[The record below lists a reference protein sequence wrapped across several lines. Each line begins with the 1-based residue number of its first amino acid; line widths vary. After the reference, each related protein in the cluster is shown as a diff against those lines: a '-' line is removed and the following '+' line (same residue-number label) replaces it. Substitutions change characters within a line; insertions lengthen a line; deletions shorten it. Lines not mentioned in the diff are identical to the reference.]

1 MAKRNRKNGH
11 EGNRLMAW
19 GIALCSLAAVLA
31 MVYLGL
37 YNTCESICRRIK
49 DLESERADLRKRV
62 VNEEH
67 NWATA
72 RSIRN
77 MQRLLAAHGIA
88 MAFPDQKNVIH
99 MRPVEPAEP
108 AQYAFLNSPPPRGD

>member
-11 EGNRLMAW
+11 EGNRLTVW
-19 GIALCSLAAVLA
+19 GISFVSLAAVLA

-37 YNTCESICRRIK
+37 YNTCESIGRRIK
-49 DLESERADLRKRV
+49 DLENERAELHKRV

-77 MQRLLAAHGIA
+77 LQHLMETHGIA
-88 MAFPDQKNVIH
+88 MSFPDQKDII
-99 MRPVEPAEP
+99 RICPKDPEEP
-108 AQYAFLNSPPPRGD
+108 AQYALRSGSPPRD

>member
-1 MAKRNRKNGH
+1 MAKRNRKNGR

-37 YNTCESICRRIK
+37 YNTCESIGRQIK
-49 DLESERADLRKRV
+49 KMENEQAELHKRV
-62 VNEEH
+62 VNEER

-72 RSIRN
+72 CSTPS
-77 MQRLLAAHGIA
+77 MERLMAHHGIV
-88 MAFPDQKNVIH
+88 MSFPEEQNIIRLHVEEPD
-99 MRPVEPAEP
+99 EPAR
-108 AQYAFLNSPPPRGD
+108 YASRDTSTRRD

>member
-1 MAKRNRKNGH
+1 MARRNRKN
-11 EGNRLMAW
+11 ERADNRLTAW
-19 GIALCSLAAVLA
+19 GIAFFSVAAVLA

-37 YNTCESICRRIK
+37 YNTCESIGRQIK
-49 DLESERADLRKRV
+49 KLEGERAELHKRV

-77 MQRLLAAHGIA
+77 LQGLMEAHGIA
-88 MAFPDQKNVIH
+88 MSFPDQKNII
-99 MRPVEPAEP
+99 RICPKAPEEP
-108 AQYAFLNSPPPRGD
+108 AQYALRRGSPPRD